1 MRSRGVLGVVIAAA
15 ALALP
20 SSAGAAPPPNVPW
33 PSLLPP
39 LPSPSNVQPHDIPA
53 CPRATIACVDR
64 TIAHLDSLRV
74 GFGCDHR
81 AIFAT
86 TYERLTQV
94 FRTFLVDRPRYFRYR
109 SWILY
114 EDALFAAFY
123 YRTIADYAAGR
134 PVPAAWKTALDTAT
148 KADAGADQDL
158 LLGINAHVQ
167 RDMPYVLAMVG
178 LRTRQ
183 GASRKGDHD
192 RVNEVLAH
200 AYGPIV
206 DELAARYD
214 PSVGVFNSP
223 LTPFDDIA
231 GLELVKVWREGV
243 WRNAERL
250 LNAKTEAQRSA
261 VSNEIEANAQTWAA
275 LISAP
280 SLPGY
285 RAQRDA
291 YCAAH
296 LRDPV

>member
-1 MRSRGVLGVVIAAA
+1 MRCRGIFVAVVVAA
-15 ALALP
+15 ALAVP
-20 SSAGAAPPPNVPW
+20 AGAGAVPPNVPW

-53 CPRATIACVDR
+53 CPHASIACVDR
-64 TIAHLDSLRV
+64 TIAHLDALRV

-94 FRTFLVDRPRYFRYR
+94 FRSFLVNQPHYFRYR

-114 EDALFAAFY
+114 EDALFADFY
-123 YRTIADYAAGR
+123 YRTVADYAAGR

-178 LRTRQ
+178 LRTRG

-200 AYGPIV
+200 AYEPIV

-214 PSVGVFNSP
+214 PTVGVFNSP
-223 LTPFDDIA
+223 LTPLDDIG
-231 GLELVKVWREGV
+231 GLELVKVWRENV

-250 LNAKTEAQRSA
+250 LNAKTEAERSQ
-261 VSNEIEANAQTWAA
+261 VSEGIEANAQTWAA

-296 LRDPV
+296 LHDPV